1 MWLLRTIWTPWSRLI
16 SKSTITRVQRP
27 VRALTTVAD
36 ALPGLGIVAAVLG
49 IVITMGALGGPP
61 EQIGEKV
68 AAALVG
74 TFLGILLSYGMVSPL
89 AANLEKMIEAESP
102 VLSDASRRSD
112 GVCERYGADD
122 FRRVCAPGHPP

>member
-1 MWLLRTIWTPWSRLI
+1 MVEADIEIHHHASAA
-16 SKSTITRVQRP
+16 P
-27 VRALTTVAD
+27 VRAMITVAD

-74 TFLGILLSYGMVSPL
+74 TFLGILLSYGVVNLSPPTS
-89 AANLEKMIEAESP
+89 K
-102 VLSDASRRSD
+102 R
-112 GVCERYGADD
+112 
-122 FRRVCAPGHPP
+122 